1 MNLNAERKPATLIFN
16 PFVLAAGI
24 QALVPGLGAILLAGF
39 LGFFSK
45 THFDGVLDI
54 HAGAPAPL
62 WVFLSEGLIDW
73 LCLALVLLLAG
84 RILSKTRFRIID
96 VFGTQALARWP
107 TILTTLLFMP
117 APVQRFNSYLAQQI
131 ATGGKPE
138 FASADAALF
147 FAAIIVSFA
156 LLCWTVMLMYKAYSV
171 SCNIKGARAIIS
183 FIIGVIIA
191 EVLSKVALSGVLK
204 LL

>member
-84 RILSKTRFRIID
+84 KILSKTRFRIID

-107 TILTTLLFMP
+107 TIFTPLLFLP